1 MADSRCT
8 PVSILLPQRKCNDQS
23 QLTGVSFRAQREILD
38 PSHSFGMTTRNVRG
52 SRVGRIIENP
62 SHTLALMV
70 VTLLLTLLAVSGSY
84 IEPASAKPVNFASNT
99 PTLSGTLPLV
109 VAQDF
114 GFFAAEGLE
123 VKTVLIRGG
132 PTAMAAL
139 VGGGVDYT
147 LVAGVAAVRAIAQNA
162 PMLIISGL
170 QPYMDYT
177 LIGAKGI
184 NSVNDLKGKVVGVTG
199 PGGVAEFA
207 AVEGLAKKG
216 LVRDRDYTILY
227 GVGNSPARAQA
238 LESGKIQA
246 SPFSFLERL
255 ELDKKGFPSLFDIG
269 SVMPGFPFVV
279 IASGKQKIE
288 TDPEGVVAIL
298 RAINRGLDFLKRNR
312 DKVAESIV
320 KKNTFGD
327 PTTVRKVINQ
337 FAELYSIA
345 ISKEDIEALIAAT
358 RIEAEARKL
367 GGAEKFFSRQ
377 FLMKVSG
384 QNK

>member
-1 MADSRCT
+1 VESWSNTSVAS
-8 PVSILLPQRKCNDQS
+8 LLHYSALKQKLVALLLIS
-23 QLTGVSFRAQREILD
+23 TIVSFCGTA
-38 PSHSFGMTTRNVRG
+38 F
-52 SRVGRIIENP
+52 
-62 SHTLALMV
+62 A
-70 VTLLLTLLAVSGSY
+70 A
-84 IEPASAKPVNFASNT
+84 AKAVNFASNT

-139 VGGGVDYT
+139 VGGGVEYT

-162 PMLIISGL
+162 PMQIISGM

-177 LIGAKGI
+177 LIGAKGVT
-184 NSVNDLKGKVVGVTG
+184 SVNDLKGKVVGVTG

-216 LVRDRDYTILY
+216 LVRDRDYKILY

-238 LESGKIQA
+238 LETGKIQA

-255 ELDKKGFPSLFDIG
+255 ELERKGFSSLFDIG

-279 IASGKQKIE
+279 IVTSKQKIE
-288 TDPEGVVAIL
+288 TDPEGIVAML
-298 RAINRGLDFLKRNR
+298 RALKRGLDFLGSNQE
-312 DKVAESIV
+312 KVAAAVI
-320 KKNTFGD
+320 KKNKFGD
-327 PTTVRKVINQ
+327 PATVRQVINQ
-337 FAELYSIA
+337 FATLYSIS
-345 ISKEDIEALIAAT
+345 ISRDDIDSLVAAT
-358 RIEAEARKL
+358 RIEAEAKKL
-367 GGAEKFFSRQ
+367 GGPDKFFTRQ
-377 FLMKVSG
+377 FLAKAMG
-384 QNK
+384 QSR

>member
-1 MADSRCT
+1 MKSFR
-8 PVSILLPQRKCNDQS
+8 SLL
-23 QLTGVSFRAQREILD
+23 VSF
-38 PSHSFGMTTRNVRG
+38 
-52 SRVGRIIENP
+52 
-62 SHTLALMV
+62 
-70 VTLLLTLLAVSGSY
+70 LLFSVADLSAAAVKS
-84 IEPASAKPVNFASNT
+84 VNFASNT

-114 GFFAAEGLE
+114 GFFAAEGLD

-139 VGGGVDYT
+139 VGGAVDFT

-177 LIGAKGI
+177 LIGAKGTI
-184 NSVNDLKGKVVGVTG
+184 SANDLKGKVVGVTG

-255 ELDKKGFPSLFDIG
+255 ELEKKGFPSLFDIG
-269 SVMPGFPFVV
+269 SVIPDFPFVV
-279 IASGKQKIE
+279 IATGKQKLE
-288 TDPEGVVAIL
+288 SDPQGIVATL
-298 RAINRGLDFLKRNR
+298 RAINRGLEFFKKNR
-312 DKVAESIV
+312 DRVAESV
-320 KKNTFGD
+320 LKKNTFGD
-327 PTTVRKVINQ
+327 PATVRRVINQ
-337 FAELYSIA
+337 FADLYSTA
-345 ISKEDIEALIAAT
+345 ISGGDIDALIAAT
-358 RIEAEARKL
+358 RIEAEAKKL
-367 GGAEKFFSRQ
+367 GGVEKFFTRQ
-377 FLMKVSG
+377 FLLKALG
-384 QNK
+384 QSR

>member
-1 MADSRCT
+1 
-8 PVSILLPQRKCNDQS
+8 
-23 QLTGVSFRAQREILD
+23 
-38 PSHSFGMTTRNVRG
+38 
-52 SRVGRIIENP
+52 
-62 SHTLALMV
+62 
-70 VTLLLTLLAVSGSY
+70 
-84 IEPASAKPVNFASNT
+84 
-99 PTLSGTLPLV
+99 LSGTLPIV

-123 VKTVLIRGG
+123 VKTVFIRGG

-147 LVAGVAAVRAIAQNA
+147 FVAGVASVRAIAQNA
-162 PMLIISGL
+162 PMLIISGM

-177 LIGAKGI
+177 LIGSKGI

-216 LVRDRDYTILY
+216 LVRDRDYKILY

-238 LESGKIQA
+238 LETGKIQA

-255 ELDKKGFPSLFDIG
+255 ELEQKGFTTLFDIG

-279 IASGKQKIE
+279 IVAGKQKIE
-288 TDPEGVVAIL
+288 SDPEGIVALL
-298 RAINRGLDFLKRNR
+298 RAINRGLEFLKKNR
-312 DKVAESIV
+312 DRVADAII

-327 PTTVRKVINQ
+327 PNTVRKVIHQ

-345 ISKEDIEALIAAT
+345 IDRQDIEALIAAT
-358 RIEAEARKL
+358 RIEAEAKKL
-367 GGAEKFFSRQ
+367 GGPEKFFTRQ
-377 FLMKVSG
+377 FLLKASG
-384 QNK
+384 QSR